1 MLPLNQVEFG
11 QTYKTHIEFC
21 GPIWDKKSNFEPLPG
36 KKIIFLLFENLTC
49 LCSS

>member
-21 GPIWDKKSNFEPLPG
+21 GPIWDKKSTLNPYLEKNHF
-36 KKIIFLLFENLTC
+36 
-49 LCSS
+49 SSF